1 MEAAGEPLR
10 ILIADDDEDT
20 RLLLS
25 EALSEEPSVE
35 LVGAAS
41 DTAEAVKMAQ
51 ELQPDVAIL
60 DWAMPG
66 GGGAKAAGDI
76 KAQQPSVAVI
86 ALTGMDPTSASYD
99 MLKAGAVAFLSK
111 GCSMDELMSAV
122 RSATRW

>member
-1 MEAAGEPLR
+1 MEAAGERLR

-35 LVGAAS
+35 LVGAAG

-76 KAQQPSVAVI
+76 KAQQPSIAVI
-86 ALTGMDPTSASYD
+86 ALTGMDPTAASYD

-111 GCSMDELMSAV
+111 GCTIDELMSAV

>member
-1 MEAAGEPLR
+1 MEAAGERVR
-10 ILIADDDEDT
+10 ILIADDEEDT
-20 RLLLS
+20 RLLLG

-35 LVGAAS
+35 LVGAAG
-41 DTAEAVKMAQ
+41 DTPGAVKMAQ
-51 ELQPDVAIL
+51 ELQPDVVIL

-86 ALTGMDPTSASYD
+86 ALTGMDATSASYD
-99 MLKAGAVAFLSK
+99 MLKAGAVAFLAK
-111 GCSMDELMSAV
+111 GCSMEELMSAI